1 LLKKLLIVIS
11 TVMIMPLLTLIITRI
26 FNITFMDYAFI
37 IAFIITVILWYASS
51 KGGVTANYMNMVAQ
65 TQTTNFKMEQEKF
78 VFNPSI
84 VFFSAVGYTILIF
97 IMTIVYYKD
106 YFIQ

>member
-1 LLKKLLIVIS
+1 MKKLLIVIS
-11 TVMIMPLLTLIITRI
+11 TIMIMPILTLFITKI
-26 FNITFMDYAFI
+26 FNIPFMDYAFI
-37 IAFIITVILWYASS
+37 IAFMITVILWYASS
-51 KGGVTANYMNMVAQ
+51 KGGVTANYMNMAAQ

-84 VFFSAVGYTILIF
+84 VFFSAVGYTIVVL